1 VLPTVLALS
10 LLLSLPQPNVEQTA
24 QNAQDS
30 ATPTALP
37 REIPLFP
44 LPEVV
49 LFPGVSRPLVI
60 FEPRYREMVADAL
73 AGDRII
79 GMVLLRPGYEKDY
92 EGRPPIY
99 AIGCAGIIEDYQQV
113 PDGRYLILL
122 RGLTTF
128 RVLGEDQGRA
138 YRLARVDA
146 ISEALKDDERVPLGM
161 LRDRVAL
168 LLYAVLPPGTEPP
181 DPALDDAEFINV
193 VAQGLDMPE
202 ASRQDLL
209 EQDSLVERARAL
221 VERLEQ
227 R

>member
-1 VLPTVLALS
+1 
-10 LLLSLPQPNVEQTA
+10 
-24 QNAQDS
+24 
-30 ATPTALP
+30 
-37 REIPLFP
+37 
-44 LPEVV
+44 
-49 LFPGVSRPLVI
+49 
-60 FEPRYREMVADAL
+60 MVADAIE
-73 AGDRII
+73 GDRII
-79 GMVLLRPGYEKDY
+79 GMVLLRPGYESDY

-128 RVLGEDQGRA
+128 RVLGEDQSRA
-138 YRLARVDA
+138 YRLARVEA
-146 ISEALKDDERVPLGM
+146 ISEALKDDEQVPLGI

-168 LLYAVLPPGTEPP
+168 LLLAVLPRGAEQP
-181 DPALDDAEFINV
+181 DPALGDPEFINL

-209 EQDSLVERARAL
+209 EQNSLVERARAL

-227 R
+227 Q